1 MVSATQKNQERG
13 GDGRSL
19 PFAPIWIAF
28 TLLAILTPVFP
39 DSGVKNSVLQIC
51 FSILLGLYS
60 TRFWKGSLRGG
71 IVDALLLMFI
81 LYAAL
86 SCVWPFFP
94 GASLQHF
101 FRYLPAWGVFLLLRQ
116 TNAEND
122 EKSIWLSWTA
132 AIFLAAVLG
141 SAQVLSIRW
150 ISPCSP
156 GDKVFSTFGS
166 SEAWTLSLLAIA
178 PFLIL
183 SKQWSFWREGGKIRF
198 VLGLLILINFLFSGV
213 LSAGLG
219 LVTAG
224 LVLFVACRAGG
235 LDEKKIRKTLFILG
249 LSLVVVGVWLAA
261 QNASPMGERLS
272 VWKSSIQMFGDE
284 PLLGWGGGA
293 FYYQGASYLSSGLN
307 PRIAAQPDFASHVHN
322 EALELLVEY
331 GVVGLGICFAFA
343 FALVRPILRASPK
356 RTMKVWLGFSA
367 LAGAWVASLF
377 SSALRQPSSVLVLFV
392 AMAWWSNEV
401 QPSVLR
407 HVSRPI
413 VRTAALAL
421 AFVAVVLFWNATRT
435 VYLDRWIYPTAGW
448 EEHLPQEPRERIS
461 VLEGLWSRH
470 RGRAEEGRILYAL
483 GDAYKKMDRL
493 KNAESVLNIAHQL
506 DPKSI
511 EICLLLGDAYFQDSH
526 GDQDVMDSAV
536 KAYVWGLEI
545 QPENVEL
552 LTARAKV
559 NCSRKSVSECSV
571 DLQHILRLQPGNQ
584 WAKAE
589 LDVLGR

>member
-1 MVSATQKNQERG
+1 
-13 GDGRSL
+13 
-19 PFAPIWIAF
+19 
-28 TLLAILTPVFP
+28 
-39 DSGVKNSVLQIC
+39 
-51 FSILLGLYS
+51 
-60 TRFWKGSLRGG
+60 
-71 IVDALLLMFI
+71 
-81 LYAAL
+81 
-86 SCVWPFFP
+86 
-94 GASLQHF
+94 
-101 FRYLPAWGVFLLLRQ
+101 
-116 TNAEND
+116 
-122 EKSIWLSWTA
+122 
-132 AIFLAAVLG
+132 LAAVFGL
-141 SAQVLSIRW
+141 AQILSIRW
-150 ISPCSP
+150 IPPCSP

-178 PFLIL
+178 PFLIP

-198 VLGLLILINFLFSGV
+198 VLGLLILTNFLFSGV

-235 LDEKKIRKTLFILG
+235 LDEKKARKTLFILG
-249 LSLVVVGVWLAA
+249 LSLVAVGVWLAA
-261 QNASPMGERLS
+261 RNASPMGERLS
-272 VWKSSIQMFGDE
+272 VWKSSIQMFEDE

-307 PRIAAQPDFASHVHN
+307 PRIVAQPDYACHVHN

-331 GVVGLGICFAFA
+331 GVVGMGICLAFAFA
-343 FALVRPILRASPK
+343 FIRPILRASPK

-367 LAGAWVASLF
+367 LAGAWFASIF
-377 SSALRQPSSVLVLFV
+377 SNALRQPSSVLVLFV

-401 QPSVLR
+401 QPPVMR

-413 VRTAALAL
+413 ARTAALAL
-421 AFVAVVLFWNATRT
+421 AFVAVVLFWNAART
-435 VYLDRWIYPTAGW
+435 AYLDRWVYPTAGW
-448 EEHLPQEPRERIS
+448 KEHLPQEPRERIS

-559 NCSRKSVSECSV
+559 NCSRKSVSECST

-584 WAKAE
+584 WARAE